1 MSRPRAA
8 IVVTGSEL
16 VRGERTDL
24 NGPFLAQQA
33 LMLGLDPVRIAIV
46 GDAPAELEEALR
58 DGLRADLMLV
68 SGGLGPTHDD
78 RTVELVARVTGR
90 PLETRPE
97 LAGRIEAV
105 SRLVADRLRRPF
117 ADFEPGVRKQATLP
131 EGAIEIGL
139 AGTAPGSVLDVDGV
153 AIVVLPGPPGELQR
167 LWPGA
172 LETEPV
178 QRVLARATPPL
189 HRVLKLFGVSE
200 SAVARALDEAG
211 GDGDG
216 VEATICAR
224 DFENHVD
231 LYVEQGAEARG
242 DAVAAALREPLA
254 RWVYADDERPV
265 EALVLEL
272 CRERGLTLGTAESC
286 SGGLVAARLTSVP
299 GSSDVFPGAVVA
311 YSNEVKARELGVPQ
325 ALLDEHG
332 AVSAEVAK
340 AMAEGARSRLG
351 VDVAVSV
358 TGVAGPGGGTEEKPV
373 GLVFLHAS
381 GPDGELASR
390 FDLPGSREAIRGRSA
405 VAALHLVRRLLTQS
419 RHEDG

>member
-224 DFENHVD
+224 DFEIHVD